1 MSKLPEMTPND
12 AKERAKS
19 IRCDGDVS
27 QPAIG
32 TWQLPLV
39 AGALQIAYRDGAAAE
54 RERIAGMLRG
64 ANTVCAVAAALS
76 VAGANNPNP
85 KKPDEQLPQVPFH
98 EQPIGWQARCEREA
112 TAALRAL
119 ADLIDATGSVPGG
132 TGREESA

>member
-19 IRCDGDVS
+19 IRCDDDVR

-39 AGALQIAYRDGAAAE
+39 ARALQIAYRDGAAAE
-54 RERIAGMLRG
+54 RERWTEQQTKWRD
-64 ANTVCAVAAALS
+64 AL
-76 VAGANNPNP
+76 
-85 KKPDEQLPQVPFH
+85 LIF
-98 EQPIGWQARCEREA
+98 GWHQKWCLSPEA
-112 TAALRAL
+112 EDCQCGWNQTKRAL

-132 TGREESA
+132 AAREEAR